1 MSVRTLEARHERFK
15 VRGTFTIA
23 RGSRTHADVVLVEIR
38 EGAALGRGEGVPYPR
53 YGETVESVLAQ
64 IERVR
69 ELIESGGSRAELAKV
84 LPPGA
89 ARNALDCALWDLEAK
104 LARKPVWRLAGIQ
117 APKALLT
124 AFTLSLGS
132 PEAMAEA
139 ARQAADRPILKVKLG
154 GEGDLA
160 RIRAVRAAAPK
171 AKLLVDANESW
182 HPDWVA
188 SWLDVMA
195 ECGVALVEQP
205 LPAGQDAMLAD
216 IPHPV
221 PVGADESVHASD
233 SLDRLVGRYEVVNL
247 KLDKTGGF
255 TEGLAF
261 ARRAT
266 ELGFG
271 LMVGCMLGTSLA
283 MAPAI
288 LLAQRATFVDL
299 DGPLLLAEDRTPGLK
314 YQGSLVQPPPPE
326 LWG

>member
-1 MSVRTLEARHERFK
+1 MSVRRLECRHERFK
-15 VRGTFTIA
+15 VRGAFTIA
-23 RGSRTHADVVLVEIR
+23 RGSRTHADVVLVEIG
-38 EGAALGRGEGVPYPR
+38 EGTARGRGECVPYPR
-53 YGETVESVLAQ
+53 YGETVASVLAQ
-64 IERVR
+64 IEAQRALV
-69 ELIESGGSRAELAKV
+69 EGGGGRAELARA

-89 ARNALDCALWDLEAK
+89 ARNALDCALWDLEAE
-104 LARKPVWRLAGIQ
+104 LAGKPVWRLAGVQ
-117 APKALLT
+117 APKPVVT
-124 AFTLSLGS
+124 AFTLSLAA
-132 PEAMAEA
+132 PELMAEA
-139 ARQAADRPILKVKLG
+139 ARAAADRPILKLKLG

-160 RIRAVRAAAPK
+160 RVRAVRAAAPK

-182 HPDWVA
+182 HPDRVT

-221 PVGADESVHASD
+221 PVGADESVHATD

-299 DGPLLLAEDRTPGLK
+299 DGPLLLAEDRVPGLK

>member
-1 MSVRTLEARHERFK
+1 MSVRRLECRHERFK

-23 RGSRTHADVVLVEIR
+23 RGSRTHADVVLVEIA
-38 EGAALGRGEGVPYPR
+38 EGGAKGRGECVPYPR
-53 YGETVESVLAQ
+53 YGESVAGVLAQ
-64 IERVR
+64 IEAQRA
-69 ELIESGGSRAELAKV
+69 LIEGGGSRADLARA

-89 ARNALDCALWDLEAK
+89 ARNALDCALWDLEAE
-104 LARKPVWRLAGIQ
+104 LAGKPVWRLAGVQ
-117 APKALLT
+117 APKPVIT

-132 PEAMAEA
+132 PESMAEA
-139 ARQAADRPILKVKLG
+139 ARAAADRPVLKVKLG

-205 LPAGQDAMLAD
+205 LPTDKDGMLAD

-221 PVGADESVHASD
+221 PVGADESVHATD

-261 ARRAT
+261 ARRAQ

-283 MAPAI
+283 MAPAL

-299 DGPLLLAEDRTPGLK
+299 DGPLLLAEDRTPSLR

>member
-1 MSVRTLEARHERFK
+1 MSVRRLECRHERFEL
-15 VRGTFTIA
+15 RGTFTIA
-23 RGSRTHADVVLVEIR
+23 RGSRSHADVVLVEIH
-38 EGAALGRGEGVPYPR
+38 EGEARGRGECVPYRR
-53 YGETVESVLAQ
+53 YGETVASVLAQ
-64 IERVR
+64 IEAQRA
-69 ELIESGGSRAELAKV
+69 LIEGGGSRAELARA

-104 LARKPVWRLAGIQ
+104 LAKKPVWRLAGVQ
-117 APKALLT
+117 APKPILT

-132 PEAMAEA
+132 PESMAEA

-182 HPDWVA
+182 HPDRVA

-195 ECGVALVEQP
+195 ECGVELVEQP

-233 SLDRLVGRYEVVNL
+233 SLDRLVGCYEVVNL

-261 ARRAT
+261 ARRAI

-288 LLAQRATFVDL
+288 LLAQRASFVDL
-299 DGPLLLAEDRTPGLK
+299 DGPLLLAEDRVPGLK
-314 YQGSLVQPPPPE
+314 YQGSLLQPPPPE

>member
-1 MSVRTLEARHERFK
+1 MSRRTLDARHERFA

-38 EGAALGRGEGVPYPR
+38 EGEARGRGEGVPYGR
-53 YGETVESVLAQ
+53 YGESVASVLAQ
-64 IERVR
+64 IESCRA
-69 ELIESGGSRAELAKV
+69 LIEGGGGRAELAKA

-104 LARKPVWRLAGIQ
+104 LAKKPVWRLAGIQ
-117 APKALLT
+117 APRPVLT
-124 AFTLSLGS
+124 AFTISLGT

-139 ARQAADRPILKVKLG
+139 ARQAADRPILKLKLG
-154 GEGDLA
+154 GEGDPA
-160 RIRAVRAAAPK
+160 RVRAVRAAAPK

-182 HPDWVA
+182 HPDRVA

-195 ECGVALVEQP
+195 ECEVALVEQP
-205 LPAGQDAMLAD
+205 LPAGQDSMLAD

-221 PVGADESVHASD
+221 PVGADESVHAAD

-261 ARRAT
+261 ARRAQ

-283 MAPAI
+283 MAPAV

-299 DGPLLLAEDRTPGLK
+299 DGPLLLAEDRSPGLE
-314 YQGSLVQPPPPE
+314 YRGSLVQPPPPA

>member
-1 MSVRTLEARHERFK
+1 MTRRRLEVRHERFK
-15 VRGTFTIA
+15 VRGVFTIA
-23 RGSRTHADVVLVEIR
+23 RGARTHADVVLVEIF
-38 EGAALGRGEGVPYPR
+38 EGELCGRGEGVPYAR
-53 YGETVESVLAQ
+53 GGETVESVLAQ
-64 IERVR
+64 IRSQR
-69 ELIESGGSRAELAKV
+69 ELVENGGGRGELLKA

-104 LARKPVWRLAGIQ
+104 LAKKPVWRLAGIQ
-117 APKALLT
+117 APKPVTT
-124 AFTLSLGS
+124 AFTISLGT
-132 PEAMAEA
+132 PQAMAEA

-154 GEGDLA
+154 GEGDPA

-171 AKLLVDANESW
+171 ARLIVDANESW
-182 HPDWVA
+182 HPDRVA

-195 ECGVALVEQP
+195 ECGVELVEQP

-221 PVGADESVHASD
+221 PVGADESVLATD
-233 SLDRLVGRYEVVNL
+233 SLDRLVGRYEFVNL
-247 KLDKTGGF
+247 KLDKAGGF

-261 ARRAT
+261 VRRAQ

-283 MAPAI
+283 IAPAV

-299 DGPLLLAEDRTPGLK
+299 DGPLLLAEDRSPGLR
-314 YQGSLVQPPPPE
+314 YQGSVVYPPSPE